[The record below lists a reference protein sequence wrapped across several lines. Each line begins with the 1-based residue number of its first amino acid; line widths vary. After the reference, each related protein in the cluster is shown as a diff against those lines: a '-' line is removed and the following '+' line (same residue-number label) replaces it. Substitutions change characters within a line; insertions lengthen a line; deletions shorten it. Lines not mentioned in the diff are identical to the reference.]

1 MSYYAKPN
9 ELVDDT
15 QQQKLRLHAHIWR
28 PGGLIQVESGAAGG
42 SRVLDL
48 ACYSTDCLALT
59 ILYCFN
65 FQAIESL
72 AICII

>member
-9 ELVDDT
+9 EQVDDT

-28 PGGLIQVESGAAGG
+28 PGGLIQVGSGAAGSG
-42 SRVLDL
+42 ALDL